1 MPVALRPF
9 QADLER
15 RVYEAWHAGAANV
28 MPVAATGSGK
38 TVVLSKLLYDEPG
51 ASVAMAHRQELVSQ
65 ISVALARNG
74 VRHRLV
80 GAKKGSNL
88 TRVIS
93 AMHVAELGYNYLDPN
108 AKTGV
113 GGVDTIIRMDAGD
126 PWFKQ
131 VRLQIPDEAHHVLRA
146 NKWGQAMAMFPNA
159 RGLLPTATPIRAD
172 GRGLGRWA
180 DGLVDSMVLAPTM
193 REIINMGYLTDYKI
207 YAPPSDFQRSQV
219 HVSDSTGE
227 LNQDELRKARKAST
241 ITGDVVAHYL
251 RLAPGKL
258 GVTFDTDVDSATDT
272 AAAFRAQGV
281 PAEVVSAKTPDALRQ
296 QILQRFKRRE
306 ILQLVNVDLFGE
318 GFDLPAI
325 EVVSF
330 ARATESFA
338 LYSQQKGR
346 CLRLMLT
353 PEELRGYND
362 LTDEGRRRV
371 IASSQKPYGIIID
384 HVGNVLRH
392 GLADAFRDWT
402 AGLDRRERNGGK
414 KSDAIPLRTCLDWT
428 EPNGYKHEGCKQ
440 PYERVLKSCPY
451 CGTPALPPAAR
462 SAPEFVDG
470 DLTELDPA
478 TLAALRGEIARI
490 DGDFYAPKGMPWP
503 AQAAARGAWM
513 GRQDAQKALRN
524 SIAWW
529 AGLENAQ
536 GRGESESYRRFFFKF
551 GTDVATC
558 QTLGTKEAAELTE
571 RVNQELAKYGING
584 TVDAAVY
591 FANQ

>member
-15 RVYEAWHAGAANV
+15 LIYEAWNTGASIV

-38 TVVLSKLLYDEPG
+38 TVLLSKLLYDEPG
-51 ASVAMAHRQELVSQ
+51 ASVAIAHRQELVSQ
-65 ISVALARNG
+65 ISIALARNG

-88 TRVIS
+88 IRVIS
-93 AMHVAELGYNYLDPN
+93 AMQVAELGYSYFDPN

-113 GGVDTIIRMDAGD
+113 GGVDTVIRMDPEE

-131 VRLQIPDEAHHVLRA
+131 VRLKVQDEGHHVLKA
-146 NKWGQAMAMFPNA
+146 NKWGIADGMFPNA
-159 RGLLPTATPIRAD
+159 RGMYPTATPIRAD
-172 GRGLGRWA
+172 GKGLGRHA
-180 DGLVDSMVLAPTM
+180 DGLVDAMVLAPSM
-193 REIINMGYLTDYKI
+193 RDIINMGYLTDYRI
-207 YAPPSDFQRSQV
+207 YCPPSDFQRSQI
-219 HVSDSTGE
+219 HISESTGD
-227 LNQDELRKARKAST
+227 LNKDELRKARKAST
-241 ITGDVVAHYL
+241 ITGDVVGHYL
-251 RLAPGKL
+251 KLAPGKL
-258 GVTFDTDVDSATDT
+258 GVTFDTDVDSATET

-296 QILQRFKRRE
+296 QILARFKNRE

-338 LYSQQKGR
+338 LYCQQFGR
-346 CLRLMLT
+346 ALRLMLS
-353 PEELRGYND
+353 PAAAAVHAD
-362 LTDEGRRRV
+362 LTDEGRKAA
-371 IASSQKPYGIIID
+371 IAASSKPTAIIID

-392 GLADAFRDWT
+392 GLPDAQREWS
-402 AGLDRRERNGGK
+402 LDRRERGAAK
-414 KSDAIPLRTCLDWT
+414 KSDAIPMRVCLKPDCI
-428 EPNGYKHEGCKQ
+428 K
-440 PYERVLKSCPY
+440 PYERVLKICPH
-451 CGTPALPPAAR
+451 CGTEAPPPAAR
-462 SAPEFVDG
+462 SSPEYVDG

-490 DGDFYAPKGMPWP
+490 DGDFYAPAGMPWP
-503 AQAAARGAWM
+503 AQAAARKRWDT
-513 GRQDAQKALRN
+513 RRDAQKDLRN

-536 GRGESESYRRFFFKF
+536 GRGETESYRRFFFKF

-558 QTLGTKEAAELTE
+558 QTLGAEEAGALLL
-571 RVNQELAKYGING
+571 RVNTELAKFGIDG

-591 FANQ
+591 FANN